1 MRARFVSHRG
11 LVSWSGGV
19 AAGVAIAA
27 GFGLHGRA
35 QSAALFA
42 PTALSS
48 ADYARAEKMLG
59 PATNALVVNA
69 AIRPTWASDTQF
81 YRNAK
86 ADGSGDTILVDAAAK
101 TRTVCPTTGCPGVTA
116 PPEGAGARGG
126 RGAGGQGRAGGGGRG
141 TVGAGWPAAH
151 RAVA

>member
-1 MRARFVSHRG
+1 MRECRLPEGFRRSRFVSHRG

-35 QSAALFA
+35 QPAALFA
-42 PTALSS
+42 PTALTA

-81 YRNAK
+81 TYRNAK
-86 ADGSGDTILVDAAAK
+86 ADGSGDPILSTRPRRRGRYARQRAA
-101 TRTVCPTTGCPGVTA
+101 
-116 PPEGAGARGG
+116 
-126 RGAGGQGRAGGGGRG
+126 RA
-141 TVGAGWPAAH
+141 
-151 RAVA
+151 